1 MLRLMFAVLLLSLFG
16 TSAHAERRVALV
28 IGNSA
33 YVDAPVLRNPR
44 NDAEDVGKALTSL
57 GFEVT
62 TGRDLT
68 GLQLTRM
75 IAAFSRSLQGADVAL
90 FYYAG
95 HGIQANDQNYLIP
108 VDAHV
113 EDEFGLKREGVAL
126 ADVISEMEGRAKT
139 SLVFLDACR
148 DSPFVERLK
157 RSMTG
162 NRSASVGRGL
172 ARIGLETRDT
182 LLVYATAPGQ
192 VAADGVGRNSPF
204 TTAFLQHVAAP
215 GVEIE
220 SVMKRV
226 TASVRSL
233 TRGAQEPER
242 LSRLSTEFYFAKAPE
257 PVVIRE
263 PAPSPPADDA
273 AKAFEVAKSIGSV
286 AAWDA
291 FLQAFPTG
299 VYANFAKDLKADL
312 VRKAALVPTETPAVK
327 PAPAEPAKPPLE
339 TAKPLVEPAKP
350 PVEVVKTEPPP
361 TPEKPA
367 SLAPENAAP
376 PVVVAPVVMKPN
388 FRVRPVVRRPARIV
402 RSRPAPSG
410 GGACFVV
417 DGRRVCN

>member
-1 MLRLMFAVLLLSLFG
+1 MLRLLSAVLLLCLFG
-16 TSAHAERRVALV
+16 GSGAHAERRVALV

-33 YVDAPVLRNPR
+33 YVDAPELRNPR
-44 NDAEDVGKALTSL
+44 NDAEDVSKALTGL

-68 GLQLTRM
+68 GLQLTRI

-126 ADVISEMEGRAKT
+126 ADVIAEMEGRAKT

-162 NRSASVGRGL
+162 NRSVTVGRGL

-182 LLVYATAPGQ
+182 LLVFATAPGQ
-192 VAADGVGRNSPF
+192 VAADGNGRNSPF

-226 TASVRSL
+226 TASVRAL
-233 TRGAQEPER
+233 THGEQEPER

-263 PAPSPPADDA
+263 PSPPLADDA
-273 AKAFEVAKSIGSV
+273 AKAFEVAKSIGTV
-286 AAWDA
+286 QAWDA

-299 VYANFAKDLKADL
+299 VYANFARDLKADL
-312 VRKAALVPTETPAVK
+312 VRKAALAPEPAPSAK
-327 PAPAEPAKPPLE
+327 PAPL
-339 TAKPLVEPAKP
+339 EPAKP
-350 PVEVVKTEPPP
+350 PVEVVKTEPQA
-361 TPEKPA
+361 PEKPA
-367 SLAPENAAP
+367 LVAPQTAP
-376 PVVVAPVVMKPN
+376 PLVVAPVVKKPV
-388 FRVRPVVRRPARIV
+388 FRLRPAVRHPTRVVRDRP
-402 RSRPAPSG
+402 RPGSSG

-417 DGRRVCN
+417 DGRRVCQ